1 MQSIL
6 QRRRPKITRS
16 FAVLLRAP
24 GSKGRRRQKLLRL
37 GNDFRRSRSLCPFPF
52 QHAQWRLW
60 WYCLESLVLLAPEIE
75 LKSGSFEYCPTWENN
90 GSISLS
96 WALKWELKGTQLAF
110 RKDAQVIYQAWVFHH
125 QRKTQK
131 RFENTRRSREFL
143 TNFDVFHLV
152 VKHGVEC
159 LILFLK
165 QNDFGRRN

>member
-16 FAVLLRAP
+16 FAVLLKAP
-24 GSKGRRRQKLLRL
+24 GSKGMRRQKLLRL

-75 LKSGSFEYCPTWENN
+75 LKSGSFEYSPTWENN
-90 GSISLS
+90 GAISLS

-110 RKDAQVIYQAWVFHH
+110 RKDAKVIYQAWVFHH
-125 QRKTQK
+125 HMKHREESWKYDAQRSIFDEL
-131 RFENTRRSREFL
+131 RRVPSGYETRCRML
-143 TNFDVFHLV
+143 NIT
-152 VKHGVEC
+152 
-159 LILFLK
+159 
-165 QNDFGRRN
+165 